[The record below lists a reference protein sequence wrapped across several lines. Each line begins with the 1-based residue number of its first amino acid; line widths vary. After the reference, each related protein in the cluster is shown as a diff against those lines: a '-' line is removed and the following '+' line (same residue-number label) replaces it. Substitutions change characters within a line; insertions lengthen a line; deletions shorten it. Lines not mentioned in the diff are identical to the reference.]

1 MLPWRKPGLTC
12 QEAPRRPAETDRMC
26 RLQRPEPLLRVDI
39 TQPHRHRSRAAFRPA
54 QSRSAAAQGTRLG
67 VAEELKTYKE
77 LLDEGV
83 ITQEEFDR
91 KKQQLLNL

>member
-26 RLQRPEPLLRVDI
+26 RLQRP
-39 TQPHRHRSRAAFRPA
+39 RSLFSGWISAAPSQEQSGVQA

-83 ITQEEFDR
+83 ITQEEFDT